1 MHRFWAG
8 GKHSPTVGRIAI
20 LSAILSV
27 VPGCGADNS
36 GGGVQ
41 APLTQASG
49 TVTGLVVSSAN
60 NAPVSGATV
69 RTDSSATTTATDGT
83 FNVLAP
89 AGDRTIVRVEAN
101 GFADALPI
109 AHVTEGQISTLG
121 IRLVPIGFTTTVSVT
136 AGGTVSVLNSTA
148 RVTIPGNSLVPQAGG
163 TPAGSVT
170 VSLTPLNPAVDTNL
184 MPGGFNGISIGR
196 GSAQRL
202 EGFGV
207 LLIDIHDDTGV
218 RYDLAPGK
226 TATIRI
232 PLGTQSINPPSTIP
246 LWFLD
251 ETAGGWREEST
262 ATLQGSGANR
272 FYEGDITRVAYWNA
286 DQVLETIVVH
296 GCVKDASGQ
305 VVARALVEFKG
316 VNYTGTAITLTGGD
330 GTFAVAMRKNGE
342 AELRVLEHDPYTS
355 ALVPV
360 STIVKIGPSSTDLSL
375 TDCLVKQPLPLAIRN
390 KILPVGKV
398 GDAYH
403 QRLAA
408 SGGVPGYVWCLN
420 AGSNPLPD
428 SLRLDPSGVILGTP
442 TKAETKTI
450 VLKVTD
456 SAGAT
461 TTKKFILTISELT
474 TSPLSIETTA
484 IPSLIVGAAYNT
496 TVIATGGTGLK
507 SWVISAG
514 KLPEGL
520 KLDPASGMISGSSML
535 LGSFPFIITVHD
547 SGTPQQSARQ
557 PLNLVVHVR
566 GG

>member
-1 MHRFWAG
+1 
-8 GKHSPTVGRIAI
+8 
-20 LSAILSV
+20 
-27 VPGCGADNS
+27 
-36 GGGVQ
+36 
-41 APLTQASG
+41 
-49 TVTGLVVSSAN
+49 
-60 NAPVSGATV
+60 
-69 RTDSSATTTATDGT
+69 
-83 FNVLAP
+83 VLAP
-89 AGDRTIVRVEAN
+89 AGDRTIVHVEAN
-101 GFADALPI
+101 GFADALSV
-109 AHVTEGQISTLG
+109 ARVTEGQISTLG
-121 IRLVPIGFTTTVSVT
+121 IKLVPIVFTTTVSVT
-136 AGGTVSVLNSTA
+136 AGGAVSVPNSTA
-148 RVTIPGNSLVPQAGG
+148 RVTIPRNSLIPQAGG

-184 MPGGFNGISIGR
+184 MPGGFNGMPTGT
-196 GSAQRL
+196 GSVQPL

-207 LLIDIHDDTGV
+207 LLINIRDGAGT

-232 PLGTQSINPPSTIP
+232 PLGSQSINPPSTIP

-251 ETAGGWREEST
+251 ETAGVWKEEGT

-305 VVARALVEFKG
+305 IVARALIEAKG
-316 VNYTGTAITLTGGD
+316 SDYIGTSVTLTGGD
-330 GTFAVAMRKNGE
+330 GTFSVAMRKSGQVD
-342 AELRVLEHDPYTS
+342 LRVLEHDPYTS
-355 ALVPV
+355 ALVSV
-360 STIVKIGPSSTDLSL
+360 STIVRVGPSSTDLSL
-375 TDCLVKQPLPLAIRN
+375 TNCLVKQPLPLAIRN

-428 SLRLDPSGVILGTP
+428 VLKLDQSGVILGTP

-450 VLKVTD
+450 VVKVTD

-461 TTKKFILTISELT
+461 TTKEFILTISELT
-474 TSPLSIETTA
+474 ASPLSIETTA

-496 TVIATGGTGLK
+496 TVIATGGTGPK
-507 SWVISAG
+507 SWVISSG
-514 KLPEGL
+514 NLPDGL
-520 KLDPASGMISGSSML
+520 KLDPATGMISGSSMWV
-535 LGSFPFIITVHD
+535 GSFPFLITVQD
-547 SGTPQQSARQ
+547 SGTPQQSAQ
-557 PLNLVVHVR
+557 EPLNLVVHAS